1 MQLQQ
6 NLCFFFAE
14 QYSLST
20 FWQLHI
26 SQLRICTHHSSTRS
40 VAMHKE
46 YSSAQSIFISC
57 QFFGLFLIFKSSSS
71 LHLCSFDECFE
82 LVFLY
87 FDEWSKFDFL
97 SSIHEPPYPHIF
109 TPIESASFSK
119 PVVRTT
125 IRNSLSFR
133 YFVFFFLLSNIWNIL
148 QPQLQSKLH
157 SRSDRPV

>member
-1 MQLQQ
+1 M
-6 NLCFFFAE
+6 
-14 QYSLST
+14 
-20 FWQLHI
+20 
-26 SQLRICTHHSSTRS
+26 HHSLN
-40 VAMHKE
+40 AP
-46 YSSAQSIFISC
+46 YAQVLCRPNYFIRRFLQTLSFQIILFISC
-57 QFFGLFLIFKSSSS
+57 QFFGLFLIYKCSSS

-133 YFVFFFLLSNIWNIL
+133 YFVFSFLAIFETSYNLNFSQNYIHAVTDQYKQQIW
-148 QPQLQSKLH
+148 
-157 SRSDRPV
+157 

>member
-1 MQLQQ
+1 MPPKLFHIRRFLQTPSFRKKKK
-6 NLCFFFAE
+6 FFS
-14 QYSLST
+14 SL
-20 FWQLHI
+20 LP
-26 SQLRICTHHSSTRS
+26 
-40 VAMHKE
+40 
-46 YSSAQSIFISC
+46 IFR
-57 QFFGLFLIFKSSSS
+57 FLIYKCSSS

-119 PVVRTT
+119 LVVRIRIT

-133 YFVFFFLLSNIWNIL
+133 YFFFSFLSIFETSYNLNFSQNYIHAVTDQYKQQIW
-148 QPQLQSKLH
+148 
-157 SRSDRPV
+157 